1 MPDALYDHV
10 GYLLG
15 TGQINW
21 LFNQFSAILVT
32 DDYVYSSTDTDT
44 SILDPAWI
52 GGSGLVNFRTVTP
65 AGILTSEQVTIDNVP
80 AGTYNVLLT
89 MNTLGGNLLLAY
101 YEAAVTLTE
110 SENVVIRPYEADL
123 TGIGKWVQL

>member
-65 AGILTSEQVTIDNVP
+65 AGILTSEQVTIDSVP